1 MSVTVGVDERDKYVR
16 ITILLKLW
24 NALRSKRN
32 WTWQKTIHLS
42 SPFLLLLLSFV
53 SSLVRTNRGEQKPT
67 FPPIGRRCLAASSY
81 RSRAWATNQIYVHNV
96 GHKVG
101 RVERSSSNI
110 SPWIYILFCF
120 SCCLIGDP
128 GLRAAR
134 ISKPAIRFLREG
146 WKGIGRNFIYSGG
159 EGSKNSNR
167 SVDSVIHRDRGGGG
181 GRWASE

>member
-81 RSRAWATNQIYVHNV
+81 RSRAWATNQIYVHNF

-120 SCCLIGDP
+120 RLFDWWSRGACSP
-128 GLRAAR
+128 NFEAR
-134 ISKPAIRFLREG
+134 DSIFTRGVE
-146 WKGIGRNFIYSGG
+146 RNWQEFYLF
-159 EGSKNSNR
+159 
-167 SVDSVIHRDRGGGG
+167 GGGG
-181 GRWASE
+181 KQKFESIRGLRDTPRQREGGGSWASE